1 MNHTSVHI
9 VMLFCASWDGILANL
24 FFRIKEVR
32 KWLECDFAPMA
43 LILGVVLYKTYSSCN
58 DRFHPAGL

>member
-1 MNHTSVHI
+1 
-9 VMLFCASWDGILANL
+9 MLFCASWDGILANL